1 MMGKQ
6 GFDVKNSLHMKANGF
21 FNIKLRIRATG
32 IVLKTIKNG

>member
-6 GFDVKNSLHMKANGF
+6 DFVVIISLHKKASSF
-21 FNIKLRIRATG
+21 FNIKLHIRATD

>member
-6 GFDVKNSLHMKANGF
+6 GFDVMNSLHKKASRF
-21 FNIKLRIRATG
+21 FNIKLCIRATE